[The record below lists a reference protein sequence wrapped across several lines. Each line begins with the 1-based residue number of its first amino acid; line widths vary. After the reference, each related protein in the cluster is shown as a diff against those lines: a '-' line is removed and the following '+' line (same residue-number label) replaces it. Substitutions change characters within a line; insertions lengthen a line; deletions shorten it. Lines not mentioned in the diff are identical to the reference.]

1 MIFIIDDD
9 IELGHSLQFLFK
21 TEGLESLYF
30 SEPSSFLEHLNVFF
44 GNENPDI
51 EMISTVCLLDLRLG
65 QTNGLDLLENLK
77 NNYKDLYFPVAM
89 ISGHGDIEIAV
100 ESMKM
105 GAFDYVTKPIET
117 EKLNA
122 LIDRGFSLSKTMIA
136 RIISDK
142 EIQVTLSKLTQKETQ
157 IMKMIASGNSNKSIS
172 DQLGNSIRTVEL
184 HRSRIFQKLQVNNA
198 AEIATLFERYQNV
211 SQK

>member
-9 IELGHSLQFLFK
+9 IELGHSLQFLFE
-21 TEGLESLYF
+21 TEGIPSLYF
-30 SEPSSFLEHLNVFF
+30 SEATSFLKHLDDFF
-44 GNENPDI
+44 SNENP
-51 EMISTVCLLDLRLG
+51 ERNMKSAVCLLDLRLG
-65 QTNGLDLLENLK
+65 QTNGLDLLEKLK
-77 NNYKDLYFPVAM
+77 NDYKDLYFPVAM

-122 LIDRGFSLSKTMIA
+122 LIERGFSLSETMIE
-136 RIISDK
+136 RISSDK
-142 EIQVTLSKLTQKETQ
+142 EILITLSKLTQKETQ

-184 HRSRIFQKLQVNNA
+184 HRSRILQKLQVNNA